1 LFEGTTQNTVT
12 FNGVYSSDRLTSVLA
27 HPTNDTILFTANS
40 VSSGVI
46 DSTGI
51 TLNGLQVDD
60 VFINDSTITTNVSNS
75 DLELARNGSGEVIL
89 NNISIVGNTI
99 KNNTNKGVVNLVSSG
114 FGYTKFTGTSGVVI
128 PFGGTATQPDPATN
142 PIPVGDTRYNTD
154 TQILETWDGNTYL
167 TSMGPNPP
175 ITPTEFND
183 LLLEYTIIF
192 G

>member
-1 LFEGTTQNTVT
+1 MADSIVKYTADGTTTDYSIT
-12 FNGVYSSDRLTSVLA
+12 FSYIARANVVVLVAGVVSTD
-27 HPTNDTILFTANS
+27 FT
-40 VSSGVI
+40 
-46 DSTGI
+46 
-51 TLNGLQVDD
+51 
-60 VFINDSTITTNVSNS
+60 FINDSTITTNVSNS